1 MIQTGVIQGLEK
13 AISRYEKKGTNFFAL
28 YCGNDK
34 FPVVNGLNGRW
45 EDMSEC
51 VDELKEYF
59 EDITPDH
66 KKIYSI
72 VWYEGP
78 VKPDTK
84 GKISDIPE
92 GSVKFITS
100 NPEQIQ
106 TYIQDYR
113 ERQTQY
119 VGSINNEIVST
130 LAAMQQVNNEILR
143 KISEED
149 EDEEPGQPQNALAG
163 LVQDPNVVNFLVGT
177 VQTIIDR
184 ILPPKQHIAG
194 IAGLENSSKLD
205 QAIDILRKHDD
216 QLEDDLMIL
225 ANMAENNPFQFKML
239 LNMLRK

>member
-78 VKPDTK
+78 VKPDAK

-113 ERQTQY
+113 ERKSHY
-119 VGSINNEIVST
+119 VGS
-130 LAAMQQVNNEILR
+130 VNNEDLSRLSAIECKLY
-143 KISEED
+143 EVD

-163 LVQDPNVVNFLVGT
+163 LIQDPNVVNFLVGT